1 VTAPV
6 RVDRLSLH
14 AGAMSEAQGR
24 RLAEL
29 VGLALGRLSMP
40 AFGVPR
46 DVSVTVP
53 AGGSVEQ
60 LAEAV
65 VRAVEAALRT
75 GGAAT

>member
-6 RVDRLSLH
+6 RIDRLSLH
-14 AGAMSEAQGR
+14 AGALSEAQAR

-29 VGLALGRLSMP
+29 VGLALGRVPMP
-40 AFGVPR
+40 TSGVPR

-53 AGGSVEQ
+53 AGGSVER

-65 VRAVEAALRT
+65 VQAVEAALRAD
-75 GGAAT
+75 GVAT